1 MLNIPNACE
10 GHQQTAQ
17 NMVDDILTEPIPITN
32 KPIWK
37 KIEKPGLCVEVDEN
51 KVLFYN
57 KKFLEEGEFLPYG
70 DTFK

>member
-1 MLNIPNACE
+1 MRHKAINNLYPKV
-10 GHQQTAQ
+10 QSQT
-17 NMVDDILTEPIPITN
+17 DN
-32 KPIWK
+32 KSFDVN
-37 KIEKPGLCVEVDEN
+37 GNFVEVDEN